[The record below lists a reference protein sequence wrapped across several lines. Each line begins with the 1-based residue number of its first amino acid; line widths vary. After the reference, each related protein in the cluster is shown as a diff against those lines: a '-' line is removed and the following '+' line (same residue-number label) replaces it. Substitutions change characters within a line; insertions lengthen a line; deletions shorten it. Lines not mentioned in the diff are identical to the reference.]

1 MSSNPIY
8 TPYCYLIGWSASN
21 MFYYGRRTAVGCSP
35 DELMVSYHTSSG
47 FVEDYIKIHGKP
59 DIIQIRK
66 TFDTAEKTA
75 WWETT
80 VLRRLNAAKHPRML
94 NDTNGD
100 LNFDR
105 TGQVSCIDTNSGK
118 SVSVTTEE
126 YQSNKDR
133 YTTYMTN
140 KVNCIDSYT
149 GMWISVTTEEYQSN
163 KDRYTTHMTNKVNC
177 IDGKN
182 GKNVVI
188 NKDIFHSN
196 KDRYTTHN
204 KNTVICIDSHIEE
217 WTQIAKEEYH
227 SNKDRY
233 VHIAS
238 NHVAAMD
245 LHDGEIKH
253 IPIEEFR
260 TNRDRYVGAAT
271 NRVVIENI
279 TTKERTIVE
288 TGTEIDRTTHK
299 FITGKPLGTKE
310 TQESRK
316 LKSEAGKKKLTVR
329 HNEKVYSG

>member
-1 MSSNPIY
+1 
-8 TPYCYLIGWSASN
+8 
-21 MFYYGRRTAVGCSP
+21 
-35 DELMVSYHTSSG
+35 MVSYHTSSG

-118 SVSVTTEE
+118 SV
-126 YQSNKDR
+126 
-133 YTTYMTN
+133 
-140 KVNCIDSYT
+140 
-149 GMWISVTTEEYQSN
+149 SVTTEEYQSN